1 MFFRLIFLLLA
12 ALLLL
17 TLVRMFAG
25 VLTKGIGG
33 LFDSPKPGPGMHPPK
48 SAAGGELKRDPV
60 CGTFVA
66 AGSSITKTVHGRVIH
81 FCSPECRDK
90 YKEG

>member
-1 MFFRLIFLLLA
+1 MFFRLVLLLLI

-25 VLTKGIGG
+25 VLTKGVGG
-33 LFDSPKPGPGMHPPK
+33 LFDSPKPGPGTKPPK

-60 CGTFVA
+60 CGTFVPA
-66 AGSSITKTVHGRVIH
+66 TSSVTKSVHGHLIH

-90 YKEG
+90 YKES